1 MRISFRALTIL
12 AAGALVVALNVRT
25 MAQQPPAQGQQA
37 STPTGPLAPRS
48 T

>member
-37 STPTGPLAPRS
+37 STPPARSPPRS